1 MLTTLTAVD
10 FSVLDWIH
18 QTFSAPLMDLCMVA
32 VTHLGDAGIIW
43 IILALLLCFFRKT
56 RICGILI
63 LAGMLIGVLIGNVAL
78 KNIIARDRPCWIRE
92 MTDLLIAVPQ
102 DYSFPSGHTLSS
114 FIAATVLFGFDKRW
128 GILAYLLAALIAFS
142 RLYLFVHFPTD
153 VLAGMLLGITI
164 GVLVLRLA
172 PMLERRLG
180 WGNITQ

>member
-1 MLTTLTAVD
+1 MITRNTSCACSRKTAARRRLYIAAKTRRNFTDHREDTRNMLTTLTAVD

-18 QTFSAPLMDLCMVA
+18 QTFSAPLMDSCMVA

-114 FIAATVLFGFDKRW
+114 FIAATVLFGFDKR
-128 GILAYLLAALIAFS
+128 
-142 RLYLFVHFPTD
+142 
-153 VLAGMLLGITI
+153 
-164 GVLVLRLA
+164 
-172 PMLERRLG
+172 
-180 WGNITQ
+180 